1 MYMGT
6 LTEVPLIH
14 LQDLIFF
21 FFYPFIILILPPKV
35 LLSAWFKQEND
46 RE

>member
-1 MYMGT
+1 MYVYGGT

-21 FFYPFIILILPPKV
+21 F
-35 LLSAWFKQEND
+35 LSFHYFNSSAKGFAFSMV
-46 RE
+46 